1 MLNSQ
6 AVQDAIF
13 KELDRVGEDLA
24 PEDVLDALAFML
36 VTYARFCDMPKF
48 DFLNAVSTVWEI
60 CGAAEDDLSESA
72 VGDA

>member
-1 MLNSQ
+1 MLDTQ

-13 KELDRVGEDLA
+13 KELDRVGGDLD

-36 VTYARFCDMPKF
+36 VSYARFCDMPKF
-48 DFLNAVSTVWEI
+48 DFLNAMSTVWEI
-60 CGAAEDDLSESA
+60 LGAEDDDLSESA

>member
-1 MLNSQ
+1 MLDAQ

-13 KELDRVGEDLA
+13 KELDRVGEDLD

-36 VTYARFCDMPKF
+36 ISYARFCEMSKF
-48 DFLNAVSTVWEI
+48 EFLNAVSTVWEI
-60 CGAAEDDLSESA
+60 CGVAADDISESA

>member
-1 MLNSQ
+1 MLDSQ

-13 KELDRVGEDLA
+13 NELDRVGGDLE

-36 VTYARFCDMPKF
+36 VSYARFCDMPKF
-48 DFLNAVSTVWEI
+48 DFLNAVSTIWEI
-60 CGAAEDDLSESA
+60 CSAADDDLSESA